1 MKQTFKYIADWEN
14 AMILKIEAAQELA
27 IERLIME
34 VLYPEFIQKRIYDV
48 DKSQYYNRTNVLL
61 EMFVSTPVYHRGN
74 EIFGGIET
82 DSDRFMAKQNADKW
96 QNQSKLDSEPP
107 ISATD
112 FVNIINNGVE
122 MIGEGRKHSI
132 FGERPA
138 TKFWEDFLKY
148 VEMGEYEKI
157 FYEEL
162 AKLTGVEQ
170 TTLYRHTNTTRNS
183 RGTIVSRAKL
193 PKVKNLEPDKARRK
207 QQSKQNQ
214 KKK

>member
-14 AMILKIEAAQELA
+14 FITSQIEAAQELA
-27 IERLIME
+27 VERLIQE
-34 VLYPEFIQKRIYDV
+34 VLYPQFIQERIYDV
-48 DKSQYYNRTNVLL
+48 DKSPYYERTGVLL
-61 EMFVSTPVYHRGN
+61 EMFASTPVYHRGN
-74 EIFGGIET
+74 EVFGGIET
-82 DSDRFMAKQNADKW
+82 DSEIFMAKQNADKW
-96 QNQSKLDSEPP
+96 QNQSKLESEPP

-112 FVNIINNGVE
+112 FVNIINNGIE
-122 MIGEGRKHSI
+122 MTGEGRKHSI

-170 TTLYRHTNTTRNS
+170 LTLYRHTKTTTNS
-183 RGTIVSRAKL
+183 RGTIVSKAKP
-193 PKVKNLEPDKARRK
+193 PKVKNLEPDKKRRRE
-207 QQSKQNQ
+207 QNR